1 MQLRRV
7 SAPIIGPSDR

>member
-7 SAPIIGPSDR
+7 SAGTE